1 MAAELR
7 RAERRRYAQ
16 RVTCHLAA
24 FPRRYDALES
34 AMAAFG
40 EGFELASFKC
50 AFTTEEDMVA
60 YNRVQAVERAAG
72 RVQNYIAE
80 LADAGIRLAGL
91 ERPPMNQGGSVAVGS
106 FEALRDKG
114 VIDAGLCRRLIR
126 SQKARAR
133 IEHSYVDI
141 PADDVH
147 RAVELI
153 HEAPPTSSA
162 GIAAGSLRICLGGR
176 EVAVALTPAWHR
188 RSRGSARRRLGGR
201 R

>member
-24 FPRRYDALES
+24 FPRQYDALES

-60 YNRVQAVERAAG
+60 YNRVQAVKPAG

-80 LADAGIRLAGL
+80 LAEAGIRLAGL

-106 FEALRDKG
+106 FGALRIK
-114 VIDAGLCRRLIR
+114 V
-126 SQKARAR
+126 
-133 IEHSYVDI
+133 
-141 PADDVH
+141 
-147 RAVELI
+147 
-153 HEAPPTSSA
+153 
-162 GIAAGSLRICLGGR
+162 
-176 EVAVALTPAWHR
+176 
-188 RSRGSARRRLGGR
+188 
-201 R
+201 